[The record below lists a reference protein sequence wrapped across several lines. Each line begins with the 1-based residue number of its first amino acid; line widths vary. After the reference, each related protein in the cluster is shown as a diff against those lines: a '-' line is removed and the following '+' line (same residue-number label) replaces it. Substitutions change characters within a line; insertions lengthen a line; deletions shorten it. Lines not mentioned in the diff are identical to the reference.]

1 MAVVKL
7 GGRGQGRFWNVTRAG
22 MNMKNVKGIVL
33 LAVLALLIGGGVF
46 LATWD
51 IPAPL
56 STIEKVIPDDRFR
69 R

>member
-1 MAVVKL
+1 
-7 GGRGQGRFWNVTRAG
+7 
-22 MNMKNVKGIVL
+22 MNMKRVSRVVL
-33 LAVLALLIGGGVF
+33 LAILTILIGVGVF

-56 STIEKVIPDDRFR
+56 ATIEKVIPDDRFR

>member
-1 MAVVKL
+1 LAVVKL
-7 GGRGQGRFWNVTRAG
+7 GTRRNGGSRNVIRTG
-22 MNMKNVKGIVL
+22 MNMKSVSRIVL
-33 LAVLALLIGGGVF
+33 LSLLAVLIGGGVF

-56 STIEKVIPDDRFR
+56 ATVEKVIPDDRFR

>member
-1 MAVVKL
+1 
-7 GGRGQGRFWNVTRAG
+7 
-22 MNMKNVKGIVL
+22 MKRLSRIVL
-33 LAVLALLIGGGVF
+33 LVVLGVLIGGGVF

-56 STIEKVIPDDRFR
+56 ATIEKVIPDERFR